1 MRGLTVAIVAGVV
14 VVLVAAAL
22 YLRSDVAPEPPP
34 RPVARPA
41 APAGAPGKPMERSAR
56 VEERLGQ
63 LRDEAEKRQGGV
75 AKVAPD
81 KREMPTMTDDQRAAL
96 ERKADSTG
104 DDDDEDPEEM
114 AKLKQTLM
122 NDPDPEERI
131 GAILMLTGEEGP
143 ESLHMLLDAMSDP
156 DAEVRLAV
164 VEALGD
170 RAEEL
175 SADTLTPAL
184 RDPDPEVRFEA
195 VSILGDMDDDPEA
208 KQMVKSAKSDPDPDV
223 SELAGGIDEMDD
235 AADEN
240 DQGNAAPASTPRPGQ
255 PKPNAQPQT
264 HK

>member
-22 YLRSDVAPEPPP
+22 YLRSDVAPESPP

-41 APAGAPGKPMERSAR
+41 APAGAKPMERSSR

-75 AKVAPD
+75 GKVAPD
-81 KREMPTMTDDQRAAL
+81 KREMPTMTADQRAAL
-96 ERKADSTG
+96 ERKAEDASG
-104 DDDDEDPEEM
+104 DDDEDPEEM

-156 DAEVRLAV
+156 DSEVRLAV

-195 VSILGDMDDDPEA
+195 VSILGDMEDDPEA
-208 KQMVKSAKSDPDPDV
+208 KQMVKSAKNDPDPDV
-223 SELAGGIDEMDD
+223 SELAAGVDEMDA

-240 DQGNAAPASTPRPGQ
+240 DQGNVAPTPRPGQ
-255 PKPNAQPQT
+255 PKPNVQSQT
-264 HK
+264 HQ